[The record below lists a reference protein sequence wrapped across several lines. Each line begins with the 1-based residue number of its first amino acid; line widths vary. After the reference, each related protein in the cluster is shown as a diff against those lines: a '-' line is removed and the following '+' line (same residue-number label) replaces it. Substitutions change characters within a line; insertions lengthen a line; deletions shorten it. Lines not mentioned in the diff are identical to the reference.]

1 MSLMVNLWRRGLK
14 VWLPPAILFAVNLG
28 FLSTYRL
35 LLAGQAELLTRRV
48 ERLSAAVEEL
58 AEERTALEETVT
70 KVNLNR
76 QRIDEL
82 YSQWLSTEQQ
92 RLTHVI
98 AEVKDLARRAGV
110 AEPATLSYPEEE
122 LAEYGLVRR
131 SLVFTVAGGYAEL
144 RQFINFV
151 ELSDLFLILA
161 EVGLGEG
168 GGKDPL
174 LRISLRIETLF
185 AEEQLNESGSE
196 SVVREG

>member
-1 MSLMVNLWRRGLK
+1 MSSVVNLWRRKLK

-48 ERLSAAVEEL
+48 ERLSAEVEQL

-70 KVNLNR
+70 GMNLNR

-82 YSQWLSTEQQ
+82 YSSWLSTERQ

-110 AEPATLSYPEEE
+110 TEPATVSYPEESLE
-122 LAEYGLVRR
+122 EFGLVRR
-131 SLVFTVAGGYAEL
+131 SLVFSVAGGYSEL

-161 EVGLGEG
+161 EVSLGEG
-168 GGKDPL
+168 GGNDSL

-185 AEEQLNESGSE
+185 TEEELQESKGE
-196 SVVREG
+196 PVVREG